1 MQDPHQAGPES
12 TRQRSNG
19 RTGRDGRHVMRK
31 STLAVAAAAIAGGLM
46 AVPAAAELDQMNLK
60 VVGTWGNLSNW
71 KVNEGPFWQQ
81 TVPEA
86 SGGRITADAVPQ
98 TEVGIKGFEVMRML
112 KLGVFDVAHGVVGY
126 IYGEDPIVEG
136 VDLSGVIQNWADARA
151 SLEAY
156 RPIEIGRA
164 SCRERVCQY
173 G

>member
-1 MQDPHQAGPES
+1 
-12 TRQRSNG
+12 
-19 RTGRDGRHVMRK
+19 MRK
-31 STLAVAAAAIAGGLM
+31 STLAVAAVAIAGGLM

-71 KVNEGPFWQQ
+71 KVNEGPFWQK

-126 IYGEDPIVEG
+126 IDRKSTR
-136 VDLSGVIQNWADARA
+136 LNS
-151 SLEAY
+151 SH
-156 RPIEIGRA
+156 
-164 SCRERVCQY
+164 
-173 G
+173 